1 MKWGRL
7 NRRQSRTLADSFIQF
22 QKMASSRVVIRTIE
36 RDSYSKMKSF
46 IFFKFVNQII
56 IPNVREKFSG
66 HLIMRQ
72 TSAYKTMDIQ
82 AKMQWGNRWFRDFR
96 DGNCL
101 SCFWEG
107 RNSSCR
113 IWSSGKWWKK
123 KICRTNHALHS
134 WYHVALILPPYKC
147 DLSQDEFAW
156 AGVKRAIRYNNVD
169 AEDFLNCLRELTSV
183 TVPAVLDGDWKTY
196 CHSVM
201 VINKLTVTV

>member
-1 MKWGRL
+1 VKWGRL

-82 AKMQWGNRWFRDFR
+82 AKMQ
-96 DGNCL
+96 
-101 SCFWEG
+101 
-107 RNSSCR
+107 
-113 IWSSGKWWKK
+113 
-123 KICRTNHALHS
+123 
-134 WYHVALILPPYKC
+134 
-147 DLSQDEFAW
+147 
-156 AGVKRAIRYNNVD
+156 
-169 AEDFLNCLRELTSV
+169 
-183 TVPAVLDGDWKTY
+183 
-196 CHSVM
+196 
-201 VINKLTVTV
+201 